1 MFKGMLIHQHCLPTN
16 GFSKKNTRR
25 LEFSFP
31 FNYHNGPSSSTG
43 GTTLTKWEILLI
55 GNSMIRFGLCCIFR
69 KEPIKFRRTTA
80 KYLSQSDR
88 KKQLHYISEI
98 CDHNAKSL
106 LKALIFCN
114 RHGIQDFRVNSQ
126 ILALKTHPDV
136 GYQIEDLPHYRKII
150 NKFRECGEF
159 CRKNDLRTT
168 FHPDQFIL
176 LSSPNEDVT
185 RRSIAELEYQAEV
198 AEWINADVIN
208 IHGGGAYG
216 NKTEALLRLASRIK
230 TLPDLIRTRLTLE
243 NDDRVY
249 TPKDLLPVC
258 VETDTPLVYDVHHH
272 RCLPDGMSIDKTSEL
287 AFQTW
292 NREPLFHLSSP
303 LNGWEG
309 ASVNMHHD
317 YIDPNDVPDCW
328 LNLDITV
335 EVEAK
340 AKELAVLK
348 LKKYMEKSYK
358 KMEKT

>member
-1 MFKGMLIHQHCLPTN
+1 
-16 GFSKKNTRR
+16 
-25 LEFSFP
+25 
-31 FNYHNGPSSSTG
+31 
-43 GTTLTKWEILLI
+43 
-55 GNSMIRFGLCCIFR
+55 MIRFGMCCIFK

-80 KYLSQSDR
+80 KFLSQSDR

-106 LKALIFCN
+106 LDALIFCN

-126 ILALKTHPDV
+126 ILPLKTHPDV

-150 NKFRECGEF
+150 DTFRECGGF

-168 FHPDQFIL
+168 FHPDQFVL
-176 LSSPNEDVT
+176 LSSTNPKVT
-185 RRSIAELEYQAEV
+185 RSSLTELQYQAEV

-216 NKTEALLRLASRIK
+216 NKTEALRRLVSQIK
-230 TLPDLIRTRLTLE
+230 KLPDSVRILLTLE

-249 TPKDLLPVC
+249 TPKYLLSVC
-258 VETDTPLVYDVHHH
+258 LETDIPLVYDVHHH
-272 RCLPDGMSIDKTSEL
+272 RCLPDGMSIEKTTEQ
-287 AFQTW
+287 AIQTW
-292 NREPLFHLSSP
+292 NREPVFHLSSP
-303 LNGWEG
+303 LNGWNG
-309 ASVNMHHD
+309 TGVNKHHD
-317 YIDPNDVPDCW
+317 YIDPGDFPDCW

-348 LKKYMEKSYK
+348 LKKHMEKSYK
-358 KMEKT
+358 KIEIS

>member
-1 MFKGMLIHQHCLPTN
+1 
-16 GFSKKNTRR
+16 
-25 LEFSFP
+25 
-31 FNYHNGPSSSTG
+31 
-43 GTTLTKWEILLI
+43 
-55 GNSMIRFGLCCIFR
+55 MIRFGLCCIFR

-80 KYLSQSDR
+80 KYLSQSHR
-88 KKQLHYISEI
+88 KKQLHYISES

-106 LKALIFCN
+106 LDALIFCN

-126 ILALKTHPDV
+126 ILPLKTHPDV

-150 NKFRECGEF
+150 NTFRECGAF
-159 CRKNDLRTT
+159 CRENDLRTT
-168 FHPDQFIL
+168 FHPDQFVL
-176 LSSPNEDVT
+176 LSSTNPKVI
-185 RRSIAELEYQAEV
+185 RSSLAELQYQAQV

-216 NKTEALLRLASRIK
+216 NKTEALRRLICQIK
-230 TLPDLIRTRLTLE
+230 MLPDSVRTRLTLE

-258 VETDTPLVYDVHHH
+258 VDTGIPLVYDVHHH
-272 RCLPDGMSIDKTSEL
+272 RCLPDGLGVEKATEL
-287 AFQTW
+287 VIQTW

-303 LNGWEG
+303 ISGWEG
-309 ASVNMHHD
+309 DSVNKHHD

-328 LNLDITV
+328 LSLDITV

-348 LKKYMEKSYK
+348 LKKYLKKYYK
-358 KMEKT
+358 KMQKS